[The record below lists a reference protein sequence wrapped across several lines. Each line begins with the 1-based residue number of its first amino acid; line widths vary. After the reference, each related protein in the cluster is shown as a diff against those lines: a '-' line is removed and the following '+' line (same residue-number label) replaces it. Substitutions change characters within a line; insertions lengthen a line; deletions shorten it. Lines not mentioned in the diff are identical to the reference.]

1 VVRAHRLMVAYAAA
15 MLAFASLYFAL
26 PPRWLWY
33 SVMVLISAGAVI
45 VGLVR
50 YRPRRR
56 LPWVLL
62 AGAVLMQ
69 ASGDVTATYMYE
81 VLGQADP
88 FPSPADAFY
97 LVGAYPL
104 LIAVMLRLLRSGAPQ
119 RDRAS
124 VLDALILTAGVG
136 LLFWIFFVGPVLAS
150 PELGPAEKAIAAAY
164 PVFDVLVLTLLIRM
178 STAFGRLRPAVALVL
193 IAVLSLLVG
202 DVAYSTIQIMGT
214 FTPFGVLDLPWVAFY
229 LAAGAAALHPSMVE
243 LTEPRV
249 LRTTQVSRRR
259 VTLIGLASLIPPT
272 VLLVEGLRGP
282 VGDNAI
288 VIAVMCM
295 ALFGLVVTRFAD
307 LVGAHRRG
315 LAREAALRHAGAA
328 LLAAGDSAQVTAVIR
343 AAVAELLPPGTD
355 HRVAV
360 RIAAAEE
367 VDAGAGLSVL
377 RMVYTRAIDDHSVAA
392 ELAAFE
398 VALCCPLD
406 GRRITGM
413 LWVAADEGSLVG
425 LQEAAQILASQAALA
440 SEGVAANAEN
450 ARRES
455 EAYFRTLVL
464 SAADV
469 IVILDDDERV
479 RYASPSVTALFGP
492 APVQGVPL
500 TNLVEPEERA
510 AATATLAA
518 VRAGEGTD
526 GLVDWTMRRGT
537 EQVNVEVSCRDLRA
551 DRTVGGLVVT
561 LRDVTERR
569 RLERELLRRAYYDPL
584 TGLPN
589 RSLFAD
595 RVERASAAAAEVGT
609 TAGVLIVGLDD
620 FKQVNDTMGHDRG
633 DDLLVAAGQ
642 RLVALFH
649 PRHDV
654 ARLGGDEFA
663 VLVGSAAG
671 PEDVEPLA
679 QRVVTAFAEPFPL
692 GDTVVTSHVSVG
704 VATTADAGDAQQLL
718 SQADIALAM
727 AKSTGKDR
735 WRRYESGL
743 HTRILER
750 LQLRRNLDRAIADGE
765 FFLAFQP
772 VVDLRTR
779 RAQGLEALVRWQHP
793 TRGMMPPLEFIDV
806 AEESGLIV
814 PLGTWVLRT
823 ALATAREWER
833 LRPSDPP
840 YVSVNVSARQF
851 RAPGFVETVRRELAE
866 SGLPPQSLCLEI
878 TESLLLADDR
888 QVWADLTALRDA
900 GIQVA
905 IDDFGTGYSSLSYLH
920 KVPMDIVKLDKS
932 FVDTISTSGQQ
943 LDLVG
948 GIVQLAHTLGLQV
961 VAEGIETS
969 TDRALLL
976 RTGCEFGQGYLFAR
990 PMSQDDAVQWLLD
1003 QSQPADAT
1011 QAAAA
1016 A

>member
-1 VVRAHRLMVAYAAA
+1 MVAYTVAMIVFAA
-15 MLAFASLYFAL
+15 LYFTL
-26 PPRWLWY
+26 PPHWLWWAALG
-33 SVMVLISAGAVI
+33 VTSAGAVL
-45 VGLVR
+45 VGVAR
-50 YRPRRR
+50 NRPRRR
-56 LPWVLL
+56 LPWLLL
-62 AGAVLMQ
+62 AGAVL
-69 ASGDVTATYMYE
+69 ALTAGDVTATYLAE
-81 VLGQADP
+81 VLGQEDP
-88 FPSPADAFY
+88 FPSVADAFY
-97 LVGAYPL
+97 LLGFFPL
-104 LIAVMLRLLRSGAPQ
+104 LLAALVRLLRSGAQQ

-124 VLDALILTAGVG
+124 LLDALILTAGLG

-150 PELGPAEKAIAAAY
+150 PDLTPAVKAIAAAY
-164 PVFDVLVLTLLIRM
+164 PLYDVLVLTVLIRM
-178 STAFGRLRPAVALVL
+178 STAFGRLRPAVTLVFT
-193 IAVLSLLVG
+193 AVLGLLAA
-202 DVAYSTIQIMGT
+202 DVVYSAIQLAGV
-214 FTPFGVLDLPWVAFY
+214 FEPFGWLDALWVVFY

-249 LRTTQVSRRR
+249 LRSTQVSRGR
-259 VTLIGLASLIPPT
+259 VTLIGLASLIPPL

-282 VGDNAI
+282 VGDDAI
-288 VIAVMCM
+288 VIAVMCL
-295 ALFGLVVTRFAD
+295 ALFSLVVVRFAG
-307 LVGAHRRG
+307 VVAVHRRA
-315 LAREAALRHAGAA
+315 LARESALREAGAA
-328 LLAAGDSAQVTAVIR
+328 LLAATDPAHVSAVVRAV
-343 AAVAELLPPGTD
+343 VAELLPPGTE
-355 HRVAV
+355 HRVAL
-360 RIAAAEE
+360 RTGPADES
-367 VDAGAGLSVL
+367 GPPPGL
-377 RMVYTRAIDDHSVAA
+377 RMVYTRDITDAPVAA

-398 VALCCPLD
+398 VALCCGLD
-406 GRRITGM
+406 GRRVSGT
-413 LWVAADEGSLVG
+413 LWVAADEASLVG
-425 LQEAAQILASQAALA
+425 LQESAQILAGQAALA
-440 SEGVAANAEN
+440 GESLAANAEN

-464 SAADV
+464 NAADV
-469 IVILDDDERV
+469 IVILDDDDRI
-479 RYASPSVTALFGP
+479 RYASPSATALFGP
-492 APVQGVPL
+492 TLVRDVPL
-500 TNLVEPEERA
+500 TDLVEPDERPA
-510 AATATLAA
+510 AAALLAA
-518 VRAGEGTD
+518 VRAGEPGES
-526 GLVDWTMRRGT
+526 LVDWTMSRGT
-537 EQVNVEVSCRDLRA
+537 DQVNVEVSCRDLRGE
-551 DRTVGGLVVT
+551 RTVGGVVVT

-569 RLERELLRRAYYDPL
+569 RLERELLNRAYFDPL

-595 RVERASAAAAEVGT
+595 RVERANATAAEVGT
-609 TAGVLIVGLDD
+609 MAAVLIVGLDD

-642 RLVALFH
+642 RLVGLFH
-649 PRHDV
+649 PRYDV

-663 VLVGSAAG
+663 ILVRSATG
-671 PEDVEPLA
+671 PDEVDRLA
-679 QRVVTAFAEPFPL
+679 DQVVAAFAEPFAL

-704 VATTADAGDAQQLL
+704 VATTADAEDAQQLL

-735 WRRYESGL
+735 WRRYESWL

-779 RAQGLEALVRWQHP
+779 RAQGLEALIRWQHP
-793 TRGMMPPLEFIDV
+793 SRGMMPPLEFIEV

-823 ALATAREWER
+823 ALATAREWEA
-833 LRPSDPP
+833 LRPADPP

-851 RAPGFVETVRRELAE
+851 RAPGFVEAVRQELAE
-866 SGLPPQSLCLEI
+866 SGLPPYSLVLEI

-888 QVWADLTALRDA
+888 QVWADLTALREA
-900 GIQVA
+900 GIRVA

-961 VAEGIETS
+961 VAEGIETP

-990 PMSQDDAVQWLLD
+990 PMTQHDAGEWLAE
-1003 QSQPADAT
+1003 QTRAVEPTRVPAA
-1011 QAAAA
+1011 
-1016 A
+1016 